1 MNIAVVGTGYVGLVV
16 GTLLADM
23 GHQVVCVDND
33 TRKVEALLQ
42 GIIPIYEPG
51 LDHLVKRNV
60 HEERLNFTEDIQ
72 AAIASAEVV
81 YIAVGTPSADDG
93 SADLSGVFAVARE
106 IGTHATHSLTVVIKS
121 TVPVGTADGV
131 RAVLS
136 EASSL
141 PHHVVSNP
149 EFLKEGTAVEDFRN
163 PDRIIVGCASEAPR
177 RVMERLYKPLLRTG
191 KPILFM
197 DNRSA
202 EMSKYAANSFLAA
215 RISFINELARLCEL
229 VDADIDAVRR
239 GAGSDS
245 RIGLRFFFPG
255 AGYGGSCFPKDVRAL
270 QHTAELHDL
279 HLHVVEA
286 AERVNREQKR
296 LLAKKV
302 FARFGPDL
310 TGMKFALWG
319 LAFKP
324 RTDDMREAPS
334 LVIVQLLLEAG
345 ASIVAYDPE
354 AMGEARR
361 ILGDTISYAESSL
374 EAIDGADALLVVT
387 EWNEFRSPDFEA
399 IKLRL
404 SRPVI
409 FDGRNIY
416 DPTELTALGFEY
428 YCIGR
433 GKPEYPALAG
443 GSLL

>member
-33 TRKVEALLQ
+33 LDKVEKLRQ

-60 HEERLNFTEDIQ
+60 HEERLSFTDDI
-72 AAIASAEVV
+72 AAAVGACEVA

-93 SADLSGVFAVARE
+93 SADLSGVFAVARS
-106 IGTHATHSLTVVIKS
+106 IGGHSIRPLTVVIKS

-131 RAVLS
+131 RAALAETS
-136 EASSL
+136 DL
-141 PHHVVSNP
+141 QHDVVSNP

-163 PDRIIVGCASEAPR
+163 PDRIIIGCASEAPR

-191 KPILFM
+191 RPILFM

-202 EMSKYAANSFLAA
+202 EMSKYAANAFLAT

-239 GAGSDS
+239 GAGSDT

-270 QHTAELHDL
+270 QFTAEEHDL
-279 HLHVVEA
+279 HLHVVDA
-286 AERVNREQKR
+286 AEQVNLEQKR
-296 LLAKKV
+296 LMARKV
-302 FARFGPDL
+302 MARFGPDL
-310 TGMKFALWG
+310 TGLKLALWG

-334 LVIVQLLLEAG
+334 RVVVKMLLEAG

-354 AMGEARR
+354 AMDESRKTIGDR
-361 ILGDTISYAESSL
+361 IDYAESSL
-374 EAIDGADALLVVT
+374 EALDGADALLVVT
-387 EWNEFRSPDFEA
+387 EWNEFRSPDFEQVKA
-399 IKLRL
+399 RL
-404 SRPVI
+404 TRPII

-433 GKPEYPALAG
+433 GKPSYPA
-443 GSLL
+443 

>member
-23 GHQVVCVDND
+23 GHQVICVDND
-33 TRKVEALLQ
+33 ALKIENLLK

-60 HEERLNFTEDIQ
+60 NEERLGFTMDIES
-72 AAIASAEVV
+72 AIGACEVA

-106 IGTHATHSLTVVIKS
+106 IGSHAIRPLTVVIKS

-131 RAVLS
+131 RAALAETS
-136 EASSL
+136 GYA
-141 PHHVVSNP
+141 HDVVSNP
-149 EFLKEGTAVEDFRN
+149 EFLKEGTAVDDFRN
-163 PDRIIVGCASEAPR
+163 PDRIIIGCASEAPR

-202 EMSKYAANSFLAA
+202 EMSKYAANAFLAT

-270 QHTAELHDL
+270 QFTAQEHDL
-279 HLHVVEA
+279 HLHVVDA
-286 AERVNREQKR
+286 AETVNLEQKK
-296 LLAKKV
+296 LLARKV

-310 TGMKFALWG
+310 TGLKLALWG

-334 LVIVQLLLEAG
+334 RVIVKMLLDAG
-345 ASIVAYDPE
+345 ATIVAYDPE
-354 AMGEARR
+354 AMVEAKNHM
-361 ILGDTISYAESSL
+361 GDSIAYAESSL
-374 EAIDGADALLVVT
+374 DALDGADALLVVT

-399 IKLRL
+399 IRQRL
-404 SRPVI
+404 ERPVI

-416 DPTELTALGFEY
+416 DPNELAALGFEY

-433 GKPEYPALAG
+433 GKPQYPA
-443 GSLL
+443 

>member
-23 GHQVVCVDND
+23 GHQVICVDND
-33 TRKVEALLQ
+33 ERKVEGLKV

-51 LDHLVKRNV
+51 LEHLVKRNV
-60 HEERLNFTEDIQ
+60 HEERLSFTQDIK
-72 AAIASAEVV
+72 AAVAASEVA

-106 IGTHATHSLTVVIKS
+106 IGSHAIASLTVVIKS

-131 RAVLS
+131 RAALADS
-136 EASSL
+136 SSL
-141 PHHVVSNP
+141 SHDVVSNP
-149 EFLKEGTAVEDFRN
+149 EFLKEGTAIDDFRN

-202 EMSKYAANSFLAA
+202 EMSKYAANAFLAT
-215 RISFINELARLCEL
+215 RISYINELARLCEL

-270 QHTAELHDL
+270 QHTAEEHDL

-286 AERVNREQKR
+286 AEQVNLEQKR
-296 LLAKKV
+296 LLARKV

-310 TGMKFALWG
+310 TGVKLALWG

-334 LVIVQLLLEAG
+334 RIIVKMLLDAG
-345 ASIVAYDPE
+345 ATIVAYDPE
-354 AMGEARR
+354 AMGEARKQM
-361 ILGDTISYAESSL
+361 GDIITYAESSA
-374 EAIDGADALLVVT
+374 EALDGADALLVVT
-387 EWNEFRSPDFEA
+387 EWNEFRSPDFDA
-399 IKLRL
+399 MKARMA
-404 SRPVI
+404 RPVI

-416 DPTELTALGFEY
+416 DPTELAALGFEY

-433 GKPEYPALAG
+433 GKPDYPA
-443 GSLL
+443 

>member
-23 GHQVVCVDND
+23 GHQVTCVDND
-33 TRKVEALLQ
+33 KSKIEALRR
-42 GIIPIYEPG
+42 GIIPIFEPG
-51 LDHLVKRNV
+51 LDHLVKRNI
-60 HEERLNFTEDIQ
+60 HEERLSFTDDI
-72 AAIASAEVV
+72 AAAVGASEVA
-81 YIAVGTPSADDG
+81 YIAVGTPSAADG
-93 SADLSGVFAVARE
+93 SADLTGVFAVARE
-106 IGTHATHSLTVVIKS
+106 IGTNASRSLTVVIKS

-131 RAVLS
+131 RAALA
-136 EASSL
+136 ETSSFA
-141 PHHVVSNP
+141 HHVVSNP
-149 EFLKEGTAVEDFRN
+149 EFLKEGTAVDDFRN
-163 PDRIIVGCASEAPR
+163 PDRIIVGCDSEVPR

-202 EMSKYAANSFLAA
+202 EMSKYAANAFLAT

-270 QHTAELHDL
+270 QFTAEQHDL
-279 HLHVVEA
+279 HLHVVDA
-286 AERVNREQKR
+286 AERVNLEQKR
-296 LLAKKV
+296 LLARKV

-310 TGMKFALWG
+310 TGLRIALWG
-319 LAFKP
+319 LSFKP

-334 LVIVQLLLEAG
+334 LVVVEMLRAAG
-345 ASIVAYDPE
+345 ADIVAYDPE
-354 AMGEARR
+354 AMDESRR
-361 ILGDTISYAESSL
+361 LLGDSITFADSSF
-374 EAIDGADALLVVT
+374 EALQGADALVVVT
-387 EWNEFRSPDFEA
+387 EWNEFRSPDFELV
-399 IKLRL
+399 KRRL
-404 SRPVI
+404 ARPII

-416 DPTELTALGFEY
+416 DPTELAALGFEY

-433 GKPEYPALAG
+433 GRPSYPG
-443 GSLL
+443 